1 MTAAA
6 QDGTASEYRETECG
20 RLFVAL
26 DCRVKGTLKFAQQI
40 EAKSTARKADSVP
53 KNERRQK

>member
-6 QDGTASEYRETECG
+6 QDGAAGEDRETERG

-26 DCRVKGTLKFAQQI
+26 DCRIKGTLKFAQQL
-40 EAKSTARKADSVP
+40 EAKAKEHGQES
-53 KNERRQK
+53 

>member
-40 EAKSTARKADSVP
+40 EAKEHGQES
-53 KNERRQK
+53 